1 MSDDDPFEDFD
12 IPDDPT
18 ADLERATQRL
28 TTRTETRRYG
38 KKVTII
44 EGFDG
49 DTAVSDL
56 ASDLKSALGTG
67 GTVKNGHIE
76 LQGDHE
82 SRVREIL
89 TDRGYQL
96 NG

>member
-1 MSDDDPFEDFD
+1 MPKDDPFENLD

-18 ADLERATQRL
+18 ADLERATQQL
-28 TTRTETRRYG
+28 TVHIETRRYG
-38 KKVTII
+38 KEVTII
-44 EGFDG
+44 DGFEGDA
-49 DTAVSDL
+49 DVSDL

-82 SRVREIL
+82 SRVRKLL

-96 NG
+96 RS